1 MSEAAVKD
9 ELARIAEQCENSSEV
24 AGDCN
29 DLGLQVASSIIQSS
43 NVCPRDY
50 YAGAEDSSN
59 TPVKK
64 FRRECIKVAIG
75 VCQGNIKSEAEDMCG
90 ASLGLAKQQRLQN
103 KCHDQVFSLAESLA
117 EGDEDDLIGT
127 SWTATS
133 IVKEGVVWPVLKT
146 YPATLTFNEDG
157 TYTASGGCLER
168 SGKVEMST
176 SDFEF
181 DNYEMSITM
190 KCDDIGVDAQ
200 EQAFEEAVLDQ
211 ESLQY
216 SIDQQVLTLYDE
228 DGEMTA
234 TFVL

>member
-1 MSEAAVKD
+1 MNNNWTWRTGNTWLSNAYNECAEAAVTD
-9 ELARIAEQCENSSEV
+9 ELARIADQCENSSEV
-24 AGDCN
+24 ADDCN

-117 EGDEDDLIGT
+117 EGSEEDDLLGT

-133 IVKEGVVWPVLKT
+133 IVKEGVVWPILKT

-157 TYTASGGCLER
+157 TYTASGGVLNALER
-168 SGKVEMST
+168 LKCLLLNSNLT
-176 SDFEF
+176 
-181 DNYEMSITM
+181 TM
-190 KCDDIGVDAQ
+190 K
-200 EQAFEEAVLDQ
+200 
-211 ESLQY
+211 
-216 SIDQQVLTLYDE
+216 
-228 DGEMTA
+228 
-234 TFVL
+234 